1 MSIEDKI
8 AAELAARVAQ
18 ISIVNGYRTDIGQ
31 QVFDGR
37 RHLDETHMPCTV
49 IFADDDD
56 PAGAQLPNSKTSLPF
71 LLEGHAACDPDH
83 PNVVGRKIVS
93 DLKKAVFSGDLTF
106 GDKRAV
112 ACRYGGRSISPRPD
126 GLALISA
133 NIVVV
138 VDVVENLA
146 APEI

>member
-18 ISIVNGYRTDIGQ
+18 ISIANGYRTDIGQ

-56 PAGAQLPNSKTSLPF
+56 PAGAQ
-71 LLEGHAACDPDH
+71 CDPDH

-112 ACRYGGRSISPRPD
+112 ACRYGGRSSSPRPD

-146 APEI
+146 AP